1 MEDAR
6 APILVLFAAAMLT
19 LTSPSNAHAE
29 SVRGS
34 ASYCER
40 IALPPDAVFE
50 ATIEDVSCADAPS
63 VVIGQVRVDPAGQ
76 LPIRF
81 EIAYDAAAAASAS
94 ASASA
99 AALPDRALTGTYWK
113 LVEIDAA
120 KAEVFANQR
129 EPHVILRNE
138 TTRVSGSSGCNN
150 LAGSY
155 ASSGSTL
162 SFGPMAGT
170 RMMCIHGM
178 EQEAAIHKAL
188 ARVAGWQVS
197 GDRLAL
203 RDAAGAVVARLQAV
217 DLR

>member
-1 MEDAR
+1 MKDAL
-6 APILVLFAAAMLT
+6 APILVLFATAMLA
-19 LTSPSNAHAE
+19 LTSPCN
-29 SVRGS
+29 
-34 ASYCER
+34 
-40 IALPPDAVFE
+40 
-50 ATIEDVSCADAPS
+50 
-63 VVIGQVRVDPAGQ
+63 
-76 LPIRF
+76 
-81 EIAYDAAAAASAS
+81 AAAAASAS
-94 ASASA
+94 GSASA

-129 EPHVILRNE
+129 EPHLILRSE
-138 TTRVSGSSGCNN
+138 TSSVSGSSGCNN
-150 LAGSY
+150 FAGSY
-155 ASSGSTL
+155 ASGGSTL
-162 SFGPMAGT
+162 SFGQMAGT

-197 GDRLAL
+197 GDRLEL

>member
-34 ASYCER
+34 AAYRER

-50 ATIEDVSCADAPS
+50 ATIEDASRADAPS

-150 LAGSY
+150 FAGSY

-188 ARVAGWQVS
+188 ARVAG
-197 GDRLAL
+197 
-203 RDAAGAVVARLQAV
+203 
-217 DLR
+217 